1 MDFDEPVPPMT
12 PMVSPLL
19 MCRSTSER
27 AWRSACAEYL
37 KLTWSKSIEPSA
49 TSRTGSAGA
58 AIVGSA
64 SRTSLMRRALSSA
77 IVTMTKIM
85 DSCMRLMRI
94 WKPYVKVA
102 DSWPTSNWVPLLVM
116 MTCEPK

>member
-1 MDFDEPVPPMT
+1 MDLEEPVPPMM

-19 MCRSTSER
+19 TCRSTSAS
-27 AWRSACAEYL
+27 AWRSARAEYL
-37 KLTWSKSIEPSA
+37 KLTWSKSMEPSA
-49 TSRTGSAGA
+49 TSVTACSGA
-58 AIVGSA
+58 PIVGSA
-64 SRTSLMRRALSSA
+64 SSTSLMRRADSSA

-94 WKPYVKVA
+94 WKPYVKMA
-102 DSWPTSNWVPLLVM
+102 ESWPTSNSVPWLVM